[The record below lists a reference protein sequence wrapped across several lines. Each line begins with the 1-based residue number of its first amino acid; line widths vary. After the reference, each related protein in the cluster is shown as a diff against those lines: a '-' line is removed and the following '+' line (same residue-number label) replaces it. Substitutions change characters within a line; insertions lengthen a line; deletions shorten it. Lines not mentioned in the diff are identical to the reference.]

1 MSPTPPHVRPRVLLF
16 SSLYPSSERPGHGIF
31 VQTRL
36 RELLATGAIDAR
48 VVAPVPW
55 FPSTDLR
62 HGDHARMAR
71 TPARETLQG
80 IDTWHP
86 RYLLPPKVGMHIAPF
101 MMAAGAAQA
110 LRRIVREGFDFDAID
125 AHYFY
130 PDGVAAALLAWWFDK
145 PLVVTARGSD
155 VNLIAQYALPRRM
168 MRWAARRADST
179 IAVSHALAARMR
191 EIGMPAQR
199 IQVLRNGVDLL
210 RFSPQPQA
218 ESRRRLGWP
227 DAPTLLAVGNLVEN
241 KGQHLAVEALAALPE
256 FRLCLV
262 GDGPQSAALLAQ
274 ATHLGVADR
283 VSFCG
288 RVEQDRLSM
297 YYSAA
302 DMLVLPSSREGSPNV
317 VLESMACGTPVVACA
332 VGGVVEALDT
342 TVAGAL
348 MSERTTQALVQAV
361 RGVSERQINRDAI
374 RRHAQRFSWAA
385 TTRSQQRIFARLA
398 QARLGK
404 SFVDESSADRAGNSP

>member
-1 MSPTPPHVRPRVLLF
+1 MSPMPSPVRPRVLLF

-36 RELLATGAIDAR
+36 CELLAADAIDAR

-55 FPSTDLR
+55 FYSDDLR
-62 HGDHARMAR
+62 HGDYARMAR
-71 TPARETLQG
+71 TPARETLRG

-86 RYLLPPKVGMHIAPF
+86 RYLLPPKIGMHIAPF
-101 MMAAGAAQA
+101 MMAVGAAQA
-110 LRRIVREGFDFDAID
+110 LRKIIREGFDFDVID

-130 PDGVAAALLAWWFDK
+130 PDGVAAALLARWFDR

-155 VNLIAQYALPRRM
+155 LNLVGQYALPRRM
-168 MRWAARRADST
+168 MRWAAQRADST
-179 IAVSHALAARMR
+179 IAVSQALATRMR
-191 EIGMPAQR
+191 EIGMPPQR
-199 IQVLRNGVDLL
+199 IQVLRNGVDLA

-218 ESRRRLGWP
+218 ESRRKLGWP

-241 KGQHLAVEALAALPE
+241 KGQHLAVEAMTALQE

-262 GDGPQSAALLAQ
+262 GDGPQSAALQ
-274 ATHLGVADR
+274 AMAKQLGVTDR
-283 VSFCG
+283 VLFCG
-288 RVEQDRLSM
+288 RVEQERLSL

-332 VGGVVEALDT
+332 VGGVVEALDAP
-342 TVAGAL
+342 VSGAL
-348 MSERTTQALVQAV
+348 MSERSASALAAAV
-361 RGVSERQINRDAI
+361 RDVWQRPADRGAV
-374 RRHAQRFSWAA
+374 RRHAQRFDWSA
-385 TTRSQQRIFARLA
+385 TTRGQQSIFARLA
-398 QARLGK
+398 QSRVGQRR
-404 SFVDESSADRAGNSP
+404 ADGPLAEHAENAP

>member
-1 MSPTPPHVRPRVLLF
+1 MSPTPSPPRPRVLLF

-55 FPSTDLR
+55 FHSTDLR

-71 TPARETLQG
+71 TPARETLHD

-101 MMAAGAAQA
+101 MMAAGAART
-110 LRRIVREGFDFDAID
+110 LRKIVSEGFDFDAID

-130 PDGVAAALLAWWFDK
+130 PDGVAAALLARWFDK

-179 IAVSHALAARMR
+179 IAVSHALAARMS

-199 IQVLRNGVDLL
+199 IQVLRNGVDLA

-227 DAPTLLAVGNLVEN
+227 DAPTLLSVGNLVEN
-241 KGQHLAVEALAALPE
+241 KGQHIAIGALTALPE
-256 FRLCLV
+256 FRLYLV
-262 GDGPQSAALLAQ
+262 GDGPQSAALQALAKE
-274 ATHLGVADR
+274 LGVTDR
-283 VSFCG
+283 VLFCG
-288 RVEQDRLSM
+288 RVEQERLSL

-302 DMLVLPSSREGSPNV
+302 DMLLLPSSREGSPNV

-332 VGGVVEALDT
+332 VGGVVEALDAP
-342 TVAGAL
+342 VAGAL
-348 MSERTTQALVQAV
+348 MSERSALALVAAV
-361 RGVSERQINRDAI
+361 RQLWERQVDRDAV
-374 RRHAQRFSWAA
+374 RRHAQRFDWSA
-385 TTRSQQRIFARLA
+385 TTRGQQSIFTRLA
-398 QARLGK
+398 QSRL
-404 SFVDESSADRAGNSP
+404 DERLADGSLAERAGNTP

>member
-1 MSPTPPHVRPRVLLF
+1 MSPTPSPPRPRVLLF

-55 FPSTDLR
+55 FHSTNLR

-71 TPARETLQG
+71 TPARETLHG

-101 MMAAGAAQA
+101 MMAAGAART
-110 LRRIVREGFDFDAID
+110 LRKIVSEGFDFDAID

-179 IAVSHALAARMR
+179 IAVSHALAARMS

-199 IQVLRNGVDLL
+199 IQVLRNGVDLA

-227 DAPTLLAVGNLVEN
+227 DVPTLLAVGNLVEN
-241 KGQHLAVEALAALPE
+241 KGQHLAVEALRALPG

-262 GDGPQSAALLAQ
+262 GDGPQSAALQAQ
-274 ATHLGVADR
+274 ARQLGVADR
-283 VSFCG
+283 VLFCG
-288 RVEQDRLSM
+288 RVEQERLSL

-317 VLESMACGTPVVACA
+317 VLESMASGTPVVATA
-332 VGGVVEALDT
+332 VGGTPELVSEP
-342 TVAGAL
+342 VAGRLTADRSAAQLAVAVRAL
-348 MSERTTQALVQAV
+348 WAQGIDRQAV
-361 RGVSERQINRDAI
+361 RA
-374 RRHAQRFSWAA
+374 HASRFGWDE
-385 TTRSQQRIFARLA
+385 TTHGQLKIFRRLA
-398 QARLGK
+398 QGRATLRK
-404 SFVDESSADRAGNSP
+404 PSPEAADRYGV

>member
-1 MSPTPPHVRPRVLLF
+1 MSPTPSPARPRVLLF
-16 SSLYPSSERPGHGIF
+16 SSLYPSSARPGHGIF

-55 FPSTDLR
+55 FHSTDLR

-71 TPARETLQG
+71 TPARETLHG

-110 LRRIVREGFDFDAID
+110 LRKIVGEGFDFDVID

-130 PDGVAAALLAWWFDK
+130 PDGVAAALLARWFDK

-179 IAVSHALAARMR
+179 IAVSGALALEMVAM
-191 EIGMPAQR
+191 GMPADR
-199 IQVLRNGVDLL
+199 VKVLRNGVDLT
-210 RFSPQPQA
+210 RFQLLPQS
-218 ESRRRLGWP
+218 ESRRQLSWS
-227 DAPTLLAVGNLVEN
+227 DAPTILMVGNLLES
-241 KGQHLAVEALAALPE
+241 KGPHLAVEALVSLAGFHLY
-256 FRLCLV
+256 LV
-262 GDGPQSAALLAQ
+262 GTGSQAQALQALAQ
-274 ATHLGVADR
+274 QLGISER
-283 VSFCG
+283 VHFVG
-288 RVEQDRLSM
+288 QVEQEHLSA

-302 DMLVLPSSREGSPNV
+302 DILVLASSREGLPNV
-317 VLESMACGTPVVACA
+317 VLESMACGTPVVATA
-332 VGGVVEALDT
+332 VGGVPELVSLPTAGRLLGQRSPSAIAAAVSELWARGIDREAVRRHAMQFEWD
-342 TVAGAL
+342 G
-348 MSERTTQALVQAV
+348 TTQAQF
-361 RGVSERQINRDAI
+361 D
-374 RRHAQRFSWAA
+374 
-385 TTRSQQRIFARLA
+385 IFQRLA
-398 QARLGK
+398 HLRMARRAPPTLG
-404 SFVDESSADRAGNSP
+404 VDCQ

>member
-1 MSPTPPHVRPRVLLF
+1 MSPTPPAARPRVLLF
-16 SSLYPSSERPGHGIF
+16 SSLYPSSERPDHGIF

-36 RELLATGAIDAR
+36 RELLATGEIEAR
-48 VVAPVPW
+48 VIAPVPW
-55 FPSTDLR
+55 FYSTDLR

-101 MMAAGAAQA
+101 MMAAGAKRT
-110 LRRIVREGFDFDAID
+110 LSKIIGEGFDFDVID

-130 PDGVAAALLAWWFDK
+130 PDGVAAALLARWFHK

-155 VNLIAQYALPRRM
+155 VNLIAKYALPRRM
-168 MRWAARRADST
+168 MCWAARRADST
-179 IAVSHALAARMR
+179 IAVSHALAAKMR

-199 IQVLRNGVDLL
+199 IQVLRNGVDLA

-218 ESRRRLGWP
+218 ESRRKLGWVN
-227 DAPTLLAVGNLVEN
+227 APTLLAVGNLVEN
-241 KGQHLAVEALAALPE
+241 KGQRLAIEGLRALPE

-262 GDGPQSAALLAQ
+262 GDGPQSAALKAQ
-274 ATHLGVADR
+274 AKQLGVADR
-283 VSFCG
+283 VTFCG
-288 RVEQDRLSM
+288 RVEQDRLSL

-317 VLESMACGTPVVACA
+317 VLESLACGTPVVACA
-332 VGGVVEALDT
+332 VGGVVEALDASI
-342 TVAGAL
+342 AGVL
-348 MSERTTQALVQAV
+348 MGERTASALVHAV
-361 RGVSERQINRDAI
+361 RDLWQRRVDRNAVRQ
-374 RRHAQRFSWAA
+374 HAQRFDWTT
-385 TTRSQQRIFARLA
+385 TTRDQQSIFARLA
-398 QARLGK
+398 QARLGQCG
-404 SFVDESSADRAGNSP
+404 ADGSLA